1 MFAWVSVDRF
11 RLFHWQ
17 YCPAPVS
24 TDLCLCVCVSGSGSA
39 HSWMHSCIASWQ
51 NVGHG
56 GTAAAWHTLTWEWPE
71 PHSLQYHSACFH
83 LLPISLPPLFLAI
96 FILCLSHWL
105 FMCFL
110 NILSPHFLC
119 QFNFT
124 HLCHTCI
131 LYTCPRVFSDFPVCY
146 SLWHL
151 CHLSSVLSFTS
162 FGGKSL

>member
-24 TDLCLCVCVSGSGSA
+24 TDLCLCVCVSGSA

-83 LLPISLPPLFLAI
+83 LLPISLPPLFSAI

-131 LYTCPRVFSDFPVCY
+131 LYTCSRVFSDFPVCY

>member
-1 MFAWVSVDRF
+1 MSECRPFSSFPLAILPRSCLNWSVF
-11 RLFHWQ
+11 
-17 YCPAPVS
+17 V
-24 TDLCLCVCVSGSGSA
+24 CLCEWKC
-39 HSWMHSCIASWQ
+39 
-51 NVGHG
+51 
-56 GTAAAWHTLTWEWPE
+56 TLMNALVHCQLAECRPWRHCCSVTYTNMGMTRA
-71 PHSLQYHSACFH
+71 SLQYHSACFH
-83 LLPISLPPLFLAI
+83 LLPISLPPLFSAI